1 MHDLE
6 RVFLVEAPGSVVSP
20 DYASFYL
27 EILPCRATK
36 GDALAWLAAYL
47 NKPREAFAA
56 IGDYDNDV
64 TMIRFAGLG
73 AAPSDAQPCA
83 REAADVVVAS
93 HRDHAVADLVRRYL
107 LPRT

>member
-1 MHDLE
+1 
-6 RVFLVEAPGSVVSP
+6 
-20 DYASFYL
+20 
-27 EILPCRATK
+27 
-36 GDALAWLAAYL
+36 
-47 NKPREAFAA
+47 
-56 IGDYDNDV
+56 
-64 TMIRFAGLG
+64 MIRFAGLG